1 MTFSEAVKA
10 YRSILCKA
18 HLNELDNVA
27 AKYAAYQ
34 KSLSPTSLK
43 ELAEV
48 CVEGNHQHRIHKG
61 AKIRA
66 IGILE
71 KNLPTIFTK
80 TFANFEQL
88 YDYIKNLIGGIDY
101 IGLLTIYDVSLRIGH
116 LFSKPIYPKKFLYLN
131 SGAYLGARKMIGG
144 RNLGHKIP
152 LKNFFSYPQIRSI
165 TGFRDLQ
172 SLPNSLVEDFLC
184 VMHNYLDV
192 APKGLIAGR
201 NTTSTY
207 KMIVKYS

>member
-34 KSLSPTSLK
+34 KSPTPMHLN
-43 ELAEV
+43 ELAKA
-48 CVEGNHQHRIHKG
+48 CVEGDHQHRISKA
-61 AKIRA
+61 AKLTA

-71 KNLPTIFTK
+71 KNLPIILNTNYTD
-80 TFANFEQL
+80 FEQL

-131 SGAYLGARKMIGG
+131 SGAYLGAKKMIGG
-144 RNLGHKIP
+144 RNLRHKIP
-152 LKNFFSYPQIRSI
+152 FKGFFSYPQIKSI
-165 TGFRDLQ
+165 IGVKSLQ

-201 NTTSTY
+201 NTTLTY